1 MLRDA
6 EEPASAGPEAKTTR
20 VKVPKAEIA
29 PEDLTAVVDTRERR
43 PLDLSPLRAC
53 YGTLPTGDYSVLG
66 LEHVVAIERKSL
78 PDLVGCVGRHRRR
91 FDREVQRLLAFPVR
105 ALVVEA
111 SWSEL
116 EAGNWEGRVKPI
128 AAVGSALG
136 WVASGLPVLM
146 AGNRRQA
153 ARFVS
158 RPLWIAAQRRWR
170 ENRALLG
177 GLRPLETPGGGRSV
191 DANDAVVKEPPPPA
205 SDSNGSGS
213 QDRRNAD

>member
-1 MLRDA
+1 L
-6 EEPASAGPEAKTTR
+6 
-20 VKVPKAEIA
+20 KAEIA
-29 PEDLTAVVDTRERR
+29 PEELTAIVDTRERR
-43 PLDLSPLRAC
+43 PLDLSPLRSC

-116 EAGNWEGRVKPI
+116 EAGNWEGRVKP
-128 AAVGSALG
+128 AAAIGSALG

-153 ARFVS
+153 GRFIS
-158 RPLWIAAQRRWR
+158 RLLWIAAQRRWR
-170 ENRALLG
+170 ESRALLG
-177 GLRPLETPGGGRSV
+177 SLRPREAPGGGRSV
-191 DANDAVVKEPPPPA
+191 HDNDAAGEASPPPECDA
-205 SDSNGSGS
+205 CDSDGGGSL
-213 QDRRNAD
+213 DRRDEG